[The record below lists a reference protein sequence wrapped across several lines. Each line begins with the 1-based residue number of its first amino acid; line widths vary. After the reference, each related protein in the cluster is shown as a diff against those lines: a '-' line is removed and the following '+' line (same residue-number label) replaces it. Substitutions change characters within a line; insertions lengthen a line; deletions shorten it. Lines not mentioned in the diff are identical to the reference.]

1 MKIVQKMEEEN
12 EMKIEMKEI
21 PSTDNKEIP
30 STDNKE
36 IPISNEVSEVTTDQ
50 PDVLV
55 SPREQ

>member
-12 EMKIEMKEI
+12 EMKIEM
-21 PSTDNKEIP
+21 KEIP

>member
-12 EMKIEMKEI
+12 DMKIEM
-21 PSTDNKEIP
+21 KEIP

-36 IPISNEVSEVTTDQ
+36 IPISNEVSEVTPDQ

>member
-12 EMKIEMKEI
+12 DMKIEMKEI

-30 STDNKE
+30 T
-36 IPISNEVSEVTTDQ
+36 SNEVSEVTTGE
-50 PDVLV
+50 PEVLV